1 MALKFIGPTGTTGA
15 LTSAYTEF
23 TLERIRAKAPTLAV
37 FFDIFNHRILS
48 LFYQAWEKYRL
59 AVAYER
65 DQDDPVSNHLM
76 ALVGMGTGGVRDRQ
90 PVPDQELVY
99 CFGVLA
105 VHTRPAV
112 ALVRI

>member
-65 DQDDPVSNHLM
+65 DQDDPVSNHLL
-76 ALVGMGTGGVRDRQ
+76 ALIGMGTGGCRGSH
-90 PVPDQELVY
+90 PVPHQRLGDYSGL
-99 CFGVLA
+99 
-105 VHTRPAV
+105 HSIPPRPGSV
-112 ALVRI
+112 PSPV